1 MSETEAKEPKE
12 KFDSPRYRVSFE
24 TSADSPEELDRRI
37 QKGMHRHLKRK
48 TKRGGRKLSR
58 K

>member
-1 MSETEAKEPKE
+1 MEASEKKEKE
-12 KFDSPRYRVSFE
+12 KFDSPKYRVSFE
-24 TSADSPEELDRRI
+24 TAADSPEELDRRI

-48 TKRGGRKLSR
+48 MKRGGRKLSR

>member
-1 MSETEAKEPKE
+1 MELEAKEKE
-12 KFDSPRYRVSFE
+12 HFDKPRYRVHFE
-24 TSADSPEELDRRI
+24 TSADSPEELDKRI

-48 TKRGGRKLSR
+48 LKRHGRKLSR